1 MLEFNNNL
9 LITNE
14 MKYIEIREYNNRQ
27 KANMYSDGQEWEIPL
42 ETAKNIISQLQ
53 LTVDNQ
59 FITGG
64 IGNPIYYKRYYL

>member
-1 MLEFNNNL
+1 
-9 LITNE
+9 

-27 KANMYSDGQEWEIPL
+27 KASMYSDGQEWEIPL

-59 FITGG
+59 FTTGG
-64 IGNPIYYKRYYL
+64 AGNTTYYKHYYI